1 MIREKSSGQRKNPG
15 RTPIFKRKTE
25 EAVTKDRRKSPRA
38 REAEITEIKRLVSR
52 SCE

>member
-25 EAVTKDRRKSPRA
+25 VTKTEEKVQGLEKQRSQKSRD
-38 REAEITEIKRLVSR
+38 
-52 SCE
+52 